1 MNNKIASFSK
11 GEEIIKFWDISNYKN
26 PTLYY
31 FLKVKSF
38 GWNNSL
44 FLLDENSLLVSDVS
58 IYIISIK
65 EPIQVIS
72 RIEGNNFGS
81 IIKINNKQILIGD
94 IEGFLECYNIKEK
107 SLRYCGKKKITDQN
121 IICMSMMNDGK
132 IIIGEDNFIH
142 ILG

>member
-1 MNNKIASFSK
+1 M
-11 GEEIIKFWDISNYKN
+11 
-26 PTLYY
+26 
-31 FLKVKSF
+31 
-38 GWNNSL
+38 
-44 FLLDENSLLVSDVS
+44 DENSLLVSDVS

-107 SLRYCGKKKITDQN
+107 SLR
-121 IICMSMMNDGK
+121 
-132 IIIGEDNFIH
+132 
-142 ILG
+142 

>member
-1 MNNKIASFSK
+1 M
-11 GEEIIKFWDISNYKN
+11 
-26 PTLYY
+26 
-31 FLKVKSF
+31 
-38 GWNNSL
+38 
-44 FLLDENSLLVSDVS
+44 DENSLLVSDVS

-81 IIKINNKQILIGD
+81 IIKINDKQILIGD

-107 SLRYCGKKKITDQN
+107 SLRYCGKKKITTQN

-132 IIIGEDNFIH
+132 IIIGEDNYIH